1 MIVKTEV
8 VSTDEFEEIDE
19 FEMPLETNGWMKLD
33 ISRELDLL
41 HMNKER
47 NYEDLG

>member
-19 FEMPLETNGWMKLD
+19 FEMPLETNHSK
-33 ISRELDLL
+33 
-41 HMNKER
+41 K
-47 NYEDLG
+47 